1 MMKKLC
7 FAVAVAAG
15 MMMNVSCS
23 TTPAMVDLGGEWKV
37 VTFGGE
43 AVSDTVRTRPFVVFN
58 TADSTYHVHTGINRM
73 NGGFHVTGRTLT
85 FGPGAMTMAAGSPDA
100 MRMERVIVGH
110 MQQPLTVA
118 LKRDTLNLS
127 VAGGNVVLQLVK

>member
-1 MMKKLC
+1 MMKRLC
-7 FAVAVAAG
+7 LAVAVAAG
-15 MMMNVSCS
+15 MMAASCS
-23 TTPAMVDLGGEWKV
+23 TTPAVVDLGGEWKV

-43 AVSDTVRTRPFVVFN
+43 AVSDTVPTRPFVVFN
-58 TADSTYHVHTGINRM
+58 TADSTYHVNTGINLM